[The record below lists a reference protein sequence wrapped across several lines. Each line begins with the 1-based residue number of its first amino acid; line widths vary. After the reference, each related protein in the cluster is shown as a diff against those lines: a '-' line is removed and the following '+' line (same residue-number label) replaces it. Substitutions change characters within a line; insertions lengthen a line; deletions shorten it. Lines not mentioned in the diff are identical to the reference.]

1 MEAADYMLWLC
12 CMLWGLLVERVVHAV
27 CVLIWHVVSGTP
39 SDFKTSG
46 AFAVLSSSVLG
57 GWNLILGAGVVAT
70 TTVGG
75 VLRVGRWIVQV
86 TVLGLLL
93 TFVLEYYPAL
103 VEDAILF
110 YNNGFGLGLRA
121 VVFEPAKLL
130 YLVASVLL
138 PVYNVVV
145 YIGVKLLSVVLL
157 PGLQF
162 DFSSLLKFLNA
173 FRDLVVHIIA
183 SLSAYLVTFK
193 G

>member
-27 CVLIWHVVSGTP
+27 CVLIWHVMSGTP

-46 AFAVLSSSVLG
+46 AFAVLSSS
-57 GWNLILGAGVVAT
+57 
-70 TTVGG
+70 
-75 VLRVGRWIVQV
+75 V

-110 YNNGFGLGLRA
+110 YNNGFGLGLWA

-130 YLVASVLL
+130 YLVTSVLL

-157 PGLQF
+157 PWLQF

-173 FRDLVVHIIA
+173 FRDLVVHIIT
-183 SLSAYLVTFK
+183 SLLAYLVTFK
-193 G
+193 GCVCLTLGC